1 MLSFAGTRSTFE
13 SHVCIPREGCECVC
27 VLGVWGVCYAE
38 GFAAAA
44 IKHAT
49 RIINGP
55 PAARSCALHLQLHLH
70 LSLCGRAC
78 FPCPPWPA
86 VIDFESFFNWQHSSR
101 PELCMDNQTAGGRR
115 GMGRGR
121 GIQAGLFVFAFDK
134 LFACKVNEGPGQ

>member
-1 MLSFAGTRSTFE
+1 M
-13 SHVCIPREGCECVC
+13 
-27 VLGVWGVCYAE
+27 CYAE

-55 PAARSCALHLQLHLH
+55 PAARSCPPPHLQLHLH

-101 PELCMDNQTAGGRR
+101 PELCMDNQAAGGRR

>member
-1 MLSFAGTRSTFE
+1 MLSSAGTRSTFE
-13 SHVCIPREGCECVC
+13 SHVCIPSEGCEC
-27 VLGVWGVCYAE
+27 VWGVCYAE

-44 IKHAT
+44 IKHPT

-55 PAARSCALHLQLHLH
+55 PAARYPTPSLLQLQLHLH
-70 LSLCGRAC
+70 LSLCGRAS

-101 PELCMDNQTAGGRR
+101 PGLCMDNQTAGGVAEWEGGG
-115 GMGRGR
+115 GMR
-121 GIQAGLFVFAFDK
+121 AGLFVFAFDK